1 MNIGIDLGTTNT
13 VVGWMNMFGNIE
25 FLKFDNNRITL
36 PSCIYYDRGNIL
48 TGIQALSMSS
58 ENPSAFISN
67 SKVFMD
73 DRTKSWDIEGKR
85 FKPEDVAFEILK
97 KVKKT
102 LTREFPDEKTFN
114 AVITVPAKFGEDQ
127 IKRTV
132 SALKRAGIGL
142 IEVMKE
148 PVAAALAFN
157 DDSFKAN
164 DKVYIIDF
172 GGGTADAALIE
183 LEGNDGIT
191 DLNVIAA
198 NGDRHLGGHDLDEII
213 SRFIFD
219 ELKLCSGQNIS
230 DESTTWGMSRKQ
242 IRQNIMNISDQAKKN
257 LFKKNTVSNEPVT
270 IYDDYICSI
279 CEKKS
284 DCPRNCRF
292 DVELTYDEFL
302 SASDDIYQ
310 KFTDLIISENIMSH
324 RINHVIFVGG
334 MSSDPYLRHFV
345 ESTFSDSSVTFAS
358 DVQNGERYLTVVARG
373 AAIKACDENI
383 HVVNKL
389 LNSLGIICRKKDGSR
404 YIDPVII
411 SGTDIDQGF
420 ESRHIYTNNGRFET
434 EISFELYEYN
444 GDPDDFN
451 NLEYRKI
458 GSFTFNDI
466 KPMDTG
472 KQKIETIFSFD
483 SRGVLTIRASDMND
497 HNRSIDV
504 GFEI

>member
-13 VVGWMNMFGNIE
+13 VVAWMNMFGNID
-25 FLKFDNNRITL
+25 FLKFDDDCITL
-36 PSCIYYDRGNIL
+36 PSCIYYDRGNII
-48 TGIQALSMSS
+48 TGNQALLKST
-58 ENPSAFISN
+58 ENPSGFISD
-67 SKVFMD
+67 SKVYMD

-102 LTREFPDEKTFN
+102 LIQKFPDENTFN

-127 IKRTV
+127 IRRTT

-148 PVAAALAFN
+148 PVAATLAFN
-157 DDSFKAN
+157 DDSFRPG
-164 DKVYIIDF
+164 DKVYVIDF

-191 DLNVIAA
+191 DLSVIAA
-198 NGDRHLGGHDLDEII
+198 NGNRHLGGQDLDKVI
-213 SRFIFD
+213 SDFIFD
-219 ELKLCSGQNIS
+219 QLKSCSGQNIS
-230 DESTTWGMSRKQ
+230 DENTTWGTSRKQ
-242 IRQNIMNISDQAKKN
+242 IRQIIMNISAQAKKK
-257 LFKKNTVSNEPVT
+257 LLKKSSVSDEPVI

-279 CEKKS
+279 CEKKT
-284 DCPRNCRF
+284 DCPKKCRF
-292 DVELTYDEFL
+292 QVELAYDEFI
-302 SASDDIYQ
+302 SAADDIYQ

-324 RINHVIFVGG
+324 KIDHVIFVGG

-345 ESTFSDSSVTFAS
+345 ESTFSESTVIFAS
-358 DVQNGERYLTVVARG
+358 DVQKENRYLTVVARG
-373 AAIKACDENI
+373 AAIKAYDESI
-383 HVVNKL
+383 HVVNKI
-389 LNSLGIICRKKDGSR
+389 LNSLGIICRKKDGTR
-404 YIDPVII
+404 YIDPVIS
-411 SGTDIDQGF
+411 SGTDIDTGF

-444 GDPDDFN
+444 GEPDDFN

-472 KQKIETIFSFD
+472 RQKIEAFFSFD
-483 SRGVLTIRASDMND
+483 SKGMLTLRASDMNE
-497 HNRSIDV
+497 HNQSIDV